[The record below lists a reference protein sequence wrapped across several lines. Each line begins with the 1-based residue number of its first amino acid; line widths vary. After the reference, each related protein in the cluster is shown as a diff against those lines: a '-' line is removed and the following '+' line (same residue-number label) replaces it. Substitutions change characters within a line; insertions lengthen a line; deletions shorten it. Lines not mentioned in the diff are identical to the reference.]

1 VYTQLLI
8 PHKSRNRR
16 TFMTNGLFDTHVSKQ
31 ATNGTSAYELP
42 IAIIGAGPVGLAAA
56 AHLVERKM
64 PFVVFESGP
73 RVGHSMMAWGHVQMF
88 SPWQYSIDP
97 AAVRLLEQTGWQAP
111 DPESYPTGRALVEQY
126 LAPLAAHPAI
136 APHVR
141 LNRRVTDVTRLGFD
155 KMKTEGREIAAFQLY
170 ISGADGAQEIANARA
185 VIDASG
191 TYATPNPLGA
201 SGLPAAGERAL
212 ADRIVYGIPDV
223 LGRERARYAGR
234 RVLVAGSGHSAF
246 NAILDLAAL
255 AEQVPDTS
263 ITWIVRRGEMARAY
277 GGGANDALPARG
289 ALGERIRAL
298 VERGV
303 VQLITGWRTDRL
315 ERTPDGIVAFAG
327 DQALAPVDE
336 IIVAT
341 GLRPDLAM
349 LGELRLGLDPAV
361 EAPTALAP
369 LIDPNVHSC
378 GTVPPHGADE
388 LMHPESNFYMIG
400 MKSYGRAPT
409 FLLLTGYEQARSVVA
424 ALAGDLEAA
433 RRVELTLPET
443 GVCSGPIAAG
453 GGVASSC
460 CGPTLAAPVGGAN
473 LIALTP
479 IGASVAAS
487 ALNIDLVLA
496 ESRAGDVAATTGCCG
511 GPAPAGAD
519 ACCVKDADAK
529 AAGQDGCGCGATE
542 ATSSEP
548 VVVAGACCG

>member
-1 VYTQLLI
+1 
-8 PHKSRNRR
+8 
-16 TFMTNGLFDTHVSKQ
+16 MTNGLLDAHVEKQ
-31 ATNGTSAYELP
+31 ATHAATARELP
-42 IAIIGAGPVGLAAA
+42 IVIIGAGPVGLATA

-64 PFVVFESGP
+64 PFVVFEAGP
-73 RVGHSMMAWGHVQMF
+73 RIGHSALDWGHVQLF
-88 SPWQYSIDP
+88 SPWQYCIDP
-97 AAVRLLEQTGWQAP
+97 AAARLLETTGWQAP

-126 LAPLAAHPAI
+126 LAPLAAHEAI
-136 APHVR
+136 TPHVR
-141 LNRRVTDVTRLGFD
+141 LNRRVVAVARAGFD
-155 KMKTEGREIAAFQLY
+155 KMKTEGRERAPFQLHV
-170 ISGADGAQEIANARA
+170 AREDGAEEIVYARA

-191 TYATPNPLGA
+191 TYSTPNPLGA

-212 ADRIVYGIPDV
+212 ADRIVYGIPDA
-223 LGRERARYAGR
+223 LGRERHRYAGK

-263 ITWIVRRGEMARAY
+263 ITWVVRRGEMARAY

-289 ALGERIRAL
+289 ALGKRIRAL
-298 VERGV
+298 VEGGV

-315 ERTPDGIVAFAG
+315 ARTPDGIVAFAG

-388 LMHPESNFYMIG
+388 LIHPEPNFYMIG

-424 ALAGDLEAA
+424 ALAGDWEAA

-443 GVCSGPIAAG
+443 GVCSGPVAAG
-453 GGVASSC
+453 AGVASSC
-460 CGPTLAAPVGGAN
+460 CSPTLAAPVGGTN

-479 IGASVAAS
+479 VGAGVAAS
-487 ALNIDLVLA
+487 AFNRDLLLA
-496 ESRAGDVAATTGCCG
+496 DSGAQAAASGCCG
-511 GPAPAGAD
+511 GPAPVGAD

-529 AAGQDGCGCGATE
+529 AAGQDGCGCGTAE

-548 VVVAGACCG
+548 VVAAGACCG